1 MSMNASSQREEIPS
15 LYQQLDKSQIRKDF
29 RMPTW

>member
-15 LYQQLDKSQIRKDF
+15 LYQQLDKSQIV
-29 RMPTW
+29 PYGV